1 TEADFWTEEIWE
13 IVEGIVKKD
22 IKSHINSMG
31 NRHIE
36 EYPGKLHELLK
47 PQDREPWILWLNKYR
62 EARVLVHLLDGGKFI
77 FDESGDI
84 SELFTIDAIWRRIK
98 RWTPDPDF
106 SEKVLIKHSRS
117 AQFSLEKYRPIARRQ
132 ATALYNGFR
141 YDDPL

>member
-1 TEADFWTEEIWE
+1 MSCPNFVRGSLATNVRFVCVSRLFLHALTSSQGRLTRDFDFRLAQHALQTEADFWTEEIWE

-62 EARVLVHLLDGGKFI
+62 EARVLVHLLDGGKFVKP
-77 FDESGDI
+77 F
-84 SELFTIDAIWRRIK
+84 
-98 RWTPDPDF
+98 
-106 SEKVLIKHSRS
+106 VRS
-117 AQFSLEKYRPIARRQ
+117 SSLLEP
-132 ATALYNGFR
+132 N
-141 YDDPL
+141 